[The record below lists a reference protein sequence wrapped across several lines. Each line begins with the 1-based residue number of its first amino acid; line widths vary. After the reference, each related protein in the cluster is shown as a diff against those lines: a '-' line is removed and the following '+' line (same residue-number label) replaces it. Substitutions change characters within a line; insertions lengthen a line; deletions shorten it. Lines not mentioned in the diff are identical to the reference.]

1 MHKCTSIHDSAKIEV
16 ARGKILELNRIVS
29 ELEVDFPERHF
40 TLDGH
45 LIGSI
50 GEVMAEY
57 YYGVNLSKPSSPR
70 HDGNVGDREV
80 QVKMTQRD
88 NVLISSKPEF
98 LLVLYLT
105 KTGDIYEVYNGPG
118 KLPWEKARIDHSHNY
133 RHIRVNKLMEL
144 DAEVRDCDRIAA
156 KKPIEKMRKA
166 YKNPKK

>member
-1 MHKCTSIHDSAKIEV
+1 MHDSNNRNKIDAAKEKV
-16 ARGKILELNRIVS
+16 LELNRIVA
-29 ELEVDFPERHF
+29 ELETDFPGRHF

-57 YYGVNLSKPSSPR
+57 YYGIDLSRPSTKT
-70 HDGNVGDREV
+70 HDGKVDVREV
-80 QVKMTQRD
+80 QIKMTQQD

-105 KTGDIYEVYNGPG
+105 KTGAIYEVYNGPG
-118 KLPWEKARIDHSHNY
+118 ELPWETARIDNNHNY

-144 DAEVRDCDRIAA
+144 DATVRDSDRITAE
-156 KKPIEKMRKA
+156 KSIEKMRKE
-166 YKNPKK
+166 YKNPKKRR

>member
-1 MHKCTSIHDSAKIEV
+1 MHDSNNRNKIDAAKEKV
-16 ARGKILELNRIVS
+16 LELNRIVA
-29 ELEVDFPERHF
+29 ELETDFPGRHF

-57 YYGVNLSKPSSPR
+57 YYGIDLSRPSTKT
-70 HDGNVGDREV
+70 HDGKVDDREV
-80 QVKMTQRD
+80 QIKMTQQD

-105 KTGDIYEVYNGPG
+105 KTGKVYEVYNGPG
-118 KLPWEKARIDHSHNY
+118 KLPWETARIDKSHNY

-144 DAEVRDCDRIAA
+144 DATVRDSDRITAE
-156 KKPIEKMRKA
+156 KSIEKMRKE
-166 YKNPKK
+166 YKNPKKRG